1 VKNVG
6 EPCAGEP
13 HARFDAAAGGNQAS
27 RQARAAP
34 APPADPTA
42 TDRQSGRSVL
52 VLCGHQRRYRGRAR
66 SEAAAVVSR
75 ARAEAARFSRPRRND
90 RNAAS
95 QLEPA
100 SRGNA
105 GGMNL
110 SPPFGRRRI
119 GCVVGRKTSNCSRAF
134 HRIQQRARVASR
146 TVPLRWG
153 KPASGAQQA
162 GLSVLVSCGANCAS
176 LRVPQARVSGSR
188 RRPSADARGSSQAGA
203 RASHTCARASSAHL
217 RPAPIASRSSRV
229 STSWALRQSH
239 IALRIGEPNQSRNG
253 TIASASP

>member
-1 VKNVG
+1 
-6 EPCAGEP
+6 
-13 HARFDAAAGGNQAS
+13 
-27 RQARAAP
+27 
-34 APPADPTA
+34 
-42 TDRQSGRSVL
+42 L
-52 VLCGHQRRYRGRAR
+52 
-66 SEAAAVVSR
+66 
-75 ARAEAARFSRPRRND
+75 RPRRND

-229 STSWALRQSH
+229 SMSTAIGFSPTTAIGSPHRRPSFLPTGGHRFSPSRWGRGRRRGAERVARGAAARAAARTLRS
-239 IALRIGEPNQSRNG
+239 A
-253 TIASASP
+253 ASPPCRRSPG